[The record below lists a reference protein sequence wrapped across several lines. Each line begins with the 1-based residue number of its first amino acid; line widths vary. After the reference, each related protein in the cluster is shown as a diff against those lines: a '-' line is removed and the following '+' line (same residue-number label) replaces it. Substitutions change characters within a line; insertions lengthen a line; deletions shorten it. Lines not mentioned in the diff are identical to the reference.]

1 MAARSPA
8 VQLVGAR
15 LRELRKSRG
24 LSQEQLGHL
33 CGLDRNYVGQ
43 IERGNRNPCL
53 DNIVKLAKA
62 LGVTPADLFSRFD
75 LDTMRDV

>member
-1 MAARSPA
+1 
-8 VQLVGAR
+8 
-15 LRELRKSRG
+15 
-24 LSQEQLGHL
+24 
-33 CGLDRNYVGQ
+33 
-43 IERGNRNPCL
+43 L